1 MMYQKRTAWIALAA
15 AALWHTLAVAAPVP
29 IVLDTD
35 MASDC
40 DDAGAAAILHAL
52 ADRGE
57 ARILG
62 MGTCV
67 RNRWAAPALD
77 AINTY
82 YGRPDIP
89 IGAIDVDGPGLNR
102 DSVYTEFL
110 AKNFP
115 NRLKDGRKAP
125 EVISVYRQIL
135 ARQPDHSVVF
145 VAIGWLTNL
154 QNLLDSKPDRSS
166 RLSGREL
173 VAAKVKMLVDM
184 GPKIDP
190 PGKGWNFERDPAA
203 AQYVVDK
210 WPTPIMFS
218 PKEICWAMTGSRMRE
233 AAEADPVRK
242 AYELWLTHHKKTTN
256 HSADLTAV
264 LYAVRGLGDYWTS
277 VSGGRLAVK
286 EDGYSQWIPGLKSQQ
301 SYLVKK
307 MDFGE
312 LARQLDELL
321 IQAPARRHRVD

>member
-1 MMYQKRTAWIALAA
+1 MMRQIRIAWIALAA
-15 AALWHTLAVAAPVP
+15 AALWPALAAAAPVP

-89 IGAIDVDGPGLNR
+89 IGAIDVDGPGLHR
-102 DSVYTEFL
+102 DSVYTDFL

-115 NRLKDGRKAP
+115 NRLKDGRKVP

-145 VAIGWLTNL
+145 VALGWLTNL

-166 RLSGREL
+166 NLSGREL
-173 VAAKVKMLVDM
+173 VTAKVKTLVDM

-190 PGKGWNFERDPAA
+190 PGKGWNFEQDPAS
-203 AQYVVDK
+203 AQYVADK

-233 AAEADPVRK
+233 APEADPVRK
-242 AYELWLTHHKKTTN
+242 AYELWLTHHKKTTH

-264 LYAVRGLGDYWTS
+264 LYAVRGLGEYWTS

-286 EDGYSQWIPGLKSQQ
+286 PDGYSEWVPGSKSQQ

-321 IQAPARRHRVD
+321 IQAPAGRH